1 MYLFIDIETTGLLP
15 AFHEVIE
22 IAVVICDSRL
32 NTTATH
38 YWRVIPERLS
48 DADQTALA
56 MNGFDAELW
65 ESTGISKSQA
75 ASNLRKVFD
84 EYSRHIIV
92 GHHPTFDLSHV
103 QELMSAQLI
112 DATIFNP
119 IIDTRAVGLETFAP
133 FGMKSTSLPNIRFF
147 CYWRDPNHQAMPD
160 ALTCRRIMIASKRSY
175 LNNALR
181 LIISKLCDTIGI
193 PYSAL

>member
-15 AFHEVIE
+15 AFHEIVE

-32 NTTATH
+32 RTTATH
-38 YWRVIPERLS
+38 YWRVIPERLQ
-48 DADQTALA
+48 DADETAIA
-56 MNGFDAELW
+56 MNGFDADLW
-65 ESTGISKSQA
+65 DSTGVSKSTA
-75 ASNLRKVFD
+75 ATSLRKILD
-84 EYSRHIIV
+84 DHSRHIIV
-92 GHHPTFDLSHV
+92 GHHPAFDLSHV
-103 QELMSAQLI
+103 QELMSSQLI

-133 FGMKSTSLPNIRFF
+133 FGMISTSLPNIRFF

-160 ALTCRRIMIASKRSY
+160 ALACRRIMIASKRSY
-175 LNNALR
+175 LNNAFR
-181 LIISKLCDTIGI
+181 LLISKICDTIGI